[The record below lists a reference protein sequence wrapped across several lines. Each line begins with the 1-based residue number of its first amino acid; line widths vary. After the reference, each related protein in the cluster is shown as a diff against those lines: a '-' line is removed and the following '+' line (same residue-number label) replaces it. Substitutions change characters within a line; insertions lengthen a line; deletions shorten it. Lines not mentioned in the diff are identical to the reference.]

1 LVSYQEWVSLIT
13 PSTPQGS
20 GPGATLNTATTAT
33 LSPVTGGTAD
43 VAQVNVEGA
52 WQGWQAGMQIRVT
65 ARGYLTS
72 TATGTTFTPFLAS
85 RVGNTGSTYVT
96 LATAN
101 GITTPATALTGIQWK
116 LEALI
121 RCTSVATSGNTV
133 STQGEFGLYGLLA
146 SGTALA
152 ANPQALTTGASIG
165 LAFPLPPASGETA
178 AAVDTTQI
186 QGLSLRGTLA
196 GANATVVCTQWLV
209 EALN

>member
-1 LVSYQEWVSLIT
+1 MSYQEWISLIT
-13 PSTPQGS
+13 PSTIQGS

-52 WQGWQAGMQIRVT
+52 FQGWQAGMLIRVT
-65 ARGYLTS
+65 ARGYITS
-72 TATGTTFTPFLAS
+72 TTTSTTVTFLLAA
-85 RVGNTGSTYVT
+85 RVGNTGTTYVT
-96 LATAN
+96 LTTSAGLATSATAQ
-101 GITTPATALTGIQWK
+101 TGNPWK

-121 RCTSVATSGNTV
+121 RCTNVATSGNTV
-133 STQGEFGLYGLLA
+133 ATQGEMWVSQNPATAQTLNTGSAGVNLY
-146 SGTALA
+146 
-152 ANPQALTTGASIG
+152 
-165 LAFPLPPASGETA
+165 LPSASGETN

-186 QGLSLRGTLA
+186 QGISLRGTLA